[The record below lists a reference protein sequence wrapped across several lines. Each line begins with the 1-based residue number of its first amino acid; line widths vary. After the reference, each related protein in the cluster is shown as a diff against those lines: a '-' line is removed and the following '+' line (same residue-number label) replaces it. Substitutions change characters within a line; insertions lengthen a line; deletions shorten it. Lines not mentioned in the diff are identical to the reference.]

1 MFTFL
6 QMRKVLILEPLL
18 AELLADFSFVFAAV
32 ATRKSAETIL
42 GLPLRLR
49 LWTQLQLQTQML
61 QVNALKKVWILPYQ
75 EIRDSL
81 GFRIL
86 PCK

>member
-49 LWTQLQLQTQML
+49 L
-61 QVNALKKVWILPYQ
+61 
-75 EIRDSL
+75 
-81 GFRIL
+81 
-86 PCK
+86 